1 MKPLRQATTIHPM
14 SAYLCM
20 SHGQARVT
28 AQRTAGLRARLA
40 LFDNLV
46 DVQWIAKYANRL
58 RQQWPRV
65 DVAPIDETAL
75 ELWRV
80 ERLRKMSGEQ
90 TAALWWRPL
99 QCDCG
104 SC

>member
-1 MKPLRQATTIHPM
+1 MDKHALRHREPLA
-14 SAYLCM
+14 C
-20 SHGQARVT
+20 G
-28 AQRTAGLRARLA
+28 ARLA

-46 DVQWIAKYANRL
+46 DVRWIAKCANRL

-65 DVAPIDETAL
+65 DVVSIDETAL

-90 TAALWWRPL
+90 AAALWLRPL